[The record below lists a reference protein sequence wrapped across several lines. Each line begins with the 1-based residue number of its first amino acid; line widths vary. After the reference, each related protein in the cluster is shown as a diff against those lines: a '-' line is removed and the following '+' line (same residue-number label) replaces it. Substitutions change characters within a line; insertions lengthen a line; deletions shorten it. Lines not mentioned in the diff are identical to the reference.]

1 MFTTVR
7 LTSSLLFSPLFSH
20 PLYSPL
26 LTSVSPQNKKS
37 RETSVGTSSN
47 LSASQDTTDDSSQG
61 DKMVP
66 IPDYEE
72 LLDPNTPPHQKPFQ
86 SSGQKAVP
94 NDYVPSPPEMEPFR
108 GRVYTI
114 GVCQPTHTNVP
125 LRRHQEPVPQRD
137 SGATGSED
145 DTRSTS
151 SSQQQSHHL
160 SLISMESGLSFGYD
174 VEVNS
179 SLPLEAQPWFHGK
192 LPRTEAEGLLHDDGD
207 FLVRENTILPDTY
220 TLSMCWQG
228 FFDHTLIQCVG
239 VVSNSS
245 GTTVKYS
252 FDSGAFDSIPELICN
267 HLKYQIPISKEAQS
281 ILITPVHRAGTKAT
295 VHQLMPAEGNLEDR
309 SSRYLSKRTSSPDT
323 HRLHPVRSLSV
334 SSSHS
339 ASPRMSPSRDH
350 LIRMSN
356 SSDDLLDS
364 REVSRLDI
372 VRNTISPPPTSAAPV
387 MRPRAM
393 SESHATSLRQ
403 HGHQKRDSF
412 GDYEVMESVSLLG
425 SPTAQRKDYSS
436 PSPAAPSSFSSSK
449 EVKYAEIQ
457 HTRRQARPSSFAGA
471 HTVTTATAPASGIKY
486 AEVRFMRRQ
495 QHHPNSAP
503 PSSSHLLYD
512 TITSST
518 TAKASPYQS
527 RAEVL
532 AQKLSE
538 PTYATPRGTNQRL
551 SRMESSPHPFARHHH
566 NVPRQVSSPL
576 AMAGIS
582 EEGASPPIAQRDP
595 KLFPLKRADFRP
607 NLVHPEPAPSRPA
620 EQYSSQPRQPTQPSQ
635 GGGGSKVPTTLPG
648 RELLMKLQ
656 DTLSTHSEEELAYH
670 LTRADAV
677 VFLLSPRP
685 GEDKE
690 VWKER

>member
-1 MFTTVR
+1 M
-7 LTSSLLFSPLFSH
+7 L
-20 PLYSPL
+20 
-26 LTSVSPQNKKS
+26 
-37 RETSVGTSSN
+37 
-47 LSASQDTTDDSSQG
+47 
-61 DKMVP
+61 P

-94 NDYVPSPPEMEPFR
+94 NDYVPSPPEMELFR
-108 GRVYTI
+108 GRVHTI
-114 GVCQPTHTNVP
+114 GVCQPTHTDVP
-125 LRRHQEPVPQRD
+125 LRKHQEPVPQRD

-145 DTRSTS
+145 ETRSTS

-160 SLISMESGLSFGYD
+160 SLVSMESGLSFGYD

-179 SLPLEAQPWFHGK
+179 NLPLEAQPWFHGK
-192 LPRTEAEGLLHDDGD
+192 LPRNEAEGLLHDDGD
-207 FLVRENTILPDTY
+207 FLVRENTMLPGTY
-220 TLSMCWQG
+220 TLSMCWRG
-228 FFDHTLIQCVG
+228 FFDHTLIQCVE

-267 HLKYQIPISKEAQS
+267 HLKYQIPISKEIQS
-281 ILITPVHRAGTKAT
+281 ILITPVHRAGVKAAA
-295 VHQLMPAEGNLEDR
+295 HQLIPAERNQEDR
-309 SSRYLSKRTSSPDT
+309 GSKCLAKRTSSPDT
-323 HRLHPVRSLSV
+323 RHLHPVRSVSV
-334 SSSHS
+334 SSHRS

-356 SSDDLLDS
+356 SSDDLLNT
-364 REVSRLDI
+364 REVSRLD
-372 VRNTISPPPTSAAPV
+372 VARNAISPPPTSAAPV
-387 MRPRAM
+387 LHVRPRAM
-393 SESHATSLRQ
+393 TESHAASLRQ
-403 HGHQKRDSF
+403 HRHQKRDSF

-425 SPTAQRKDYSS
+425 SPTAQRKAYSS
-436 PSPAAPSSFSSSK
+436 PSPAAPSSFGSSK

-471 HTVTTATAPASGIKY
+471 HTLVAATAPASGIKY
-486 AEVRFMRRQ
+486 AEVRFLRKQ
-495 QHHPNSAP
+495 PHSPNSAP
-503 PSSSHLLYD
+503 PSFSHLLYD
-512 TITSST
+512 TVPSSN

-538 PTYATPRGTNQRL
+538 PAYATPRGANQRL
-551 SRMESSPHPFARHHH
+551 NRMESSPHPFARHHH
-566 NVPRQVSSPL
+566 NIPRQVSSPL

-582 EEGASPPIAQRDP
+582 EEGVSPPISQRDP
-595 KLFPLKRADFRP
+595 KLKRADVRP
-607 NLVHPEPAPSRPA
+607 NLVHQEPAVSRTA
-620 EQYSSQPRQPTQPSQ
+620 EQYLSQPSQ
-635 GGGGSKVPTTLPG
+635 GGGGSKVPATLPG

-677 VFLLSPRP
+677 TFLLTPRP